1 VKIVQLWKVFTQSP
15 HSRLEAYCRE
25 INCKL
30 IARLMSMIEVL
41 DKHAGC
47 PRLISQEDELREFSL
62 PSLSDCLVLLS
73 LFQFP
78 TAHGSSYL
86 PLSRPKRSTIVR
98 GETPSLRFTHQRYDH
113 AILLVGF
120 SRPVSDRRLR
130 RARLSR
136 HSGKREPPIW
146 HLYKLIYLF
155 LSNISDNQI
164 FAN

>member
-1 VKIVQLWKVFTQSP
+1 
-15 HSRLEAYCRE
+15 
-25 INCKL
+25 
-30 IARLMSMIEVL
+30 MIEAS

-47 PRLISQEDELREFSL
+47 PRLISQEDELWLSL
-62 PSLSDCLVLLS
+62 SSLSDCLVLLS

-86 PLSRPKRSTIVR
+86 PLSRSLRSTIVR

-136 HSGKREPPIW
+136 HSGKREPQIW
-146 HLYKLIYLF
+146 HLYELIYLF
-155 LSNISDNQI
+155 LSNISDI
-164 FAN
+164 RELITI